1 MKADDADASPFA
13 MYDDMYRIERL
24 GTAVYG
30 NIQVNIMMT
39 VQMEK
44 TGTMSRSPGYCCFV
58 SYACNY
64 RVSR

>member
-1 MKADDADASPFA
+1 

-44 TGTMSRSPGYCCFV
+44 TGIMPRSPDYYCV
-58 SYACNY
+58 MSYNYIY

>member
-1 MKADDADASPFA
+1 MKAGDADASPFA

-44 TGTMSRSPGYCCFV
+44 TGIMPRSPDYYCV
-58 SYACNY
+58 MSYNYIY